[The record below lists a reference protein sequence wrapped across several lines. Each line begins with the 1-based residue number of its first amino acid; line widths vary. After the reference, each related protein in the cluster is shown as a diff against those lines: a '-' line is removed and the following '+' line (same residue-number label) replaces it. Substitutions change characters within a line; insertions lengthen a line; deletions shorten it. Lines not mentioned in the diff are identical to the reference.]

1 MPHLVNLVVHDPGMV
16 HALAEAW
23 LSAGVTG
30 MTILDSSGLSHMT
43 YGEGTREDLPLFP
56 SLRKLMEGAERQSR
70 LLMSVVPDGFDL
82 EALIAATERV
92 LGPLEEP
99 DSGILFILPVTQVR
113 GLQSGLKGRPK
124 PAARPGA

>member
-1 MPHLVNLVVHDPGMV
+1 MV

-23 LSAGVTG
+23 VSAGVTG

-56 SLRKLMEGAERQSR
+56 SLRKLMEGSEQQSR

-99 DSGILFILPVTQVR
+99 DSGILFVLPVTQVR
-113 GLQSGLKGRPK
+113 GLQAGSKGRPK
-124 PAARPGA
+124 PATRPDA